1 MMGASCPAPQ
11 GSRGDEGQ
19 LPMAPG
25 RGLGLAAGRRRD
37 RMTVSNLIRHK
48 LHRLDEL
55 PRSHQHPASLQQR
68 FPTSGMMSSGARSSA
83 QAESGSVSAY
93 STRSLTRGKQCWG
106 QRERPGVQRSTARMG
121 TGSSTPQHPELERG
135 KRPELQHSHCVSSAA
150 SSLEQSYG
158 LDRIVTS
165 SLGSPRAPG
174 QVSLLLFQGQT
185 YSKRG
190 CLSSC

>member
-1 MMGASCPAPQ
+1 MGASCPAPW

-68 FPTSGMMSSGARSSA
+68 FPASGMTSSGARSSA

-93 STRSLTRGKQCWG
+93 STHSLTRGKQCWG
-106 QRERPGVQRSTARMG
+106 EGNDLVCDGAQPGWAPAAPRQSTQSWREGNGRSSSTA
-121 TGSSTPQHPELERG
+121 TVSAPQPLPWSSPMDWIALSP
-135 KRPELQHSHCVSSAA
+135 P
-150 SSLEQSYG
+150 
-158 LDRIVTS
+158 
-165 SLGSPRAPG
+165 PRAPPG
-174 QVSLLLFQGQT
+174 PLDRFL
-185 YSKRG
+185 
-190 CLSSC
+190 CSCSRARLTANVGA